1 MTKLSAL
8 RLRRESKRKKTK
20 TKRLAPE
27 LTVRTWNSGEQEMW
41 VIDLLYNQNER
52 DLTRYLGVLH
62 HKRNTH
68 TESIV
73 KEIFLLM
80 MRATC
85 RLGNFTSF
93 EGKVDP

>member
-8 RLRRESKRKKTK
+8 RLRRKSKRKKTK

-41 VIDLLYNQNER
+41 VIHLLYNQNER

-62 HKRNTH
+62 LKRNTYRKH
-68 TESIV
+68 SE
-73 KEIFLLM
+73 
-80 MRATC
+80 
-85 RLGNFTSF
+85 GNFLIND
-93 EGKVDP
+93 EGDLSAWKLHKFCRKS